1 MGAVAKNLIPQ
12 LVPPAPQP
20 SPKLLLN
27 DSLASIRII
36 GLNEARQ
43 LSQFVPVIVLVPAS
57 SAEDRTTALEV
68 PGNNPL
74 GETSATSKLLE
85 FFSKAMIQRKAKS
98 AENDFAFGDV
108 KLSFSSM
115 EASRKDK
122 PVMLTALE
130 FKTLKYLVQNARRVI
145 SRDELLNEV
154 WGYENYPCTRT
165 VDNCILRLRQKL
177 ERIASQP
184 VHFRTVHGAGYKFLP
199 RGLLPIGRSS
209 HEFAGSERSISMETV
224 TGRAAVEW
232 GEEEAVT
239 HRW

>member
-12 LVPPAPQP
+12 LVPRAPQP
-20 SPKLLLN
+20 GPKPFLN

-57 SAEDRTTALEV
+57 AAEDRTTASRV
-68 PGNNPL
+68 PGNNSL
-74 GETSATSKLLE
+74 GETSATSKVLK
-85 FFSKAMIQRKAKS
+85 FFFKAMTQFKAKS
-98 AENDFAFGDV
+98 AESECAFGDV
-108 KLSFSSM
+108 KVSFSSM

-122 PVMLTALE
+122 PVVLTALE

-177 ERIASQP
+177 ERIPSQP
-184 VHFRTVHGAGYKFLP
+184 VHFRTVRGTGYKFLP
-199 RGLLPIGRSS
+199 
-209 HEFAGSERSISMETV
+209 
-224 TGRAAVEW
+224 
-232 GEEEAVT
+232 
-239 HRW
+239 